1 MLTAYAAA
9 VTTVADDSANQLAGL
24 IKFVGTKIPLW
35 ISAFVVILL
44 SALIAKIARSMVENK
59 MAERGIEEEHK
70 EVMILGGRMTYAVI
84 LVIGI
89 TAALKIAGI
98 DLTPIIAAGAFG
110 IGFALKD
117 LIMNFL
123 AGIMILISR
132 HFTIGDFINVG
143 GTVGRVVEIQSRNT
157 VLQAIDGTKVIV
169 PNSDLFQN
177 KVVNF
182 TSNPFRRIE
191 VEVGVDYRANLENA
205 LKLCLETTQKTKGV
219 LLEPKPAVLISEW
232 GDSEIVIKVRAWVD
246 SRGGWLKIK
255 SHLLLNLKNA
265 FDEYNIDIAWPIVQL
280 AYDKEQEHNAEK
292 MFEVKQSK
300 KKVEVTSRITV
311 PAVAQVPGA
320 TAGLV
325 SGTTPTLVAIPVVI
339 PQDIDLDDGQPLKP
353 LAEQ

>member
-1 MLTAYAAA
+1 MLKAYAATSTA
-9 VTTVADDSANQLAGL
+9 ADVADGTAGEL
-24 IKFVGTKIPLW
+24 TRLVAFVIAKIPLW
-35 ISAFVVILL
+35 ISALVVILL
-44 SALIAKIARSMVENK
+44 SALVARIARSVVENK
-59 MAERGIEEEHK
+59 MAEKGIEEEHK

-98 DLTPIIAAGAFG
+98 DLTAIIAAGAFG

-123 AGIMILISR
+123 AGIMILVSR
-132 HFTIGDFINVG
+132 HFTIGDFIDVG

-157 VLQAIDGTKVIV
+157 VLQAVDGTKVIV
-169 PNSDLFQN
+169 PNADLFQN
-177 KVVNF
+177 KVTNF

-191 VEVGVDYRANLENA
+191 VEIGADYRANIENV
-205 LKLCLETTQKTKGV
+205 LKLCLETTKKTKGV

-232 GDSEIVIKVRAWVD
+232 GDSEIGIKVRAWVD

-265 FDEYNIDIAWPIVQL
+265 FEEYNVDIPWPIVQV
-280 AYDKEQEHNAEK
+280 AYDKDQEHNAEK
-292 MFEVKQSK
+292 TFK
-300 KKVEVTSRITV
+300 VTSKI
-311 PAVAQVPGA
+311 AVTSTAQIPSATPPGA
-320 TAGLV
+320 A
-325 SGTTPTLVAIPVVI
+325 PATLAAVPVAI